1 MQLYRIKAVYIGWS
15 KEVKRELE
23 SERERVKRRVLARE
37 MHEVLRV
44 QERGRKQRT
53 GSSLPDDNLFVA
65 VSTNEQVA
73 LGMPSH

>member
-23 SERERVKRRVLARE
+23 SERIKRRVLARE